1 MSMQKRLFVRCLSLR
16 EIGTLAMMM
25 MCWVQLAQAEPCITC
40 RTPQCSRKVGIVAWC
55 GPGRDPKWVESTGT
69 SATKRAAKSA
79 ATSRGARKLAPD
91 AVSRVDA
98 DAVATAESAT
108 LAPAAAPATALA
120 EPQAAPSTSLPTS
133 DSSLEMTAIRP
144 SATASDLMVLTTA
157 PNVKALSLV
166 RTEDDAARRKKKKW
180 IVASAVTGGG
190 LTITATVLA
199 IVLTSLPGRCGAP
212 VGTASLNGC
221 N

>member
-1 MSMQKRLFVRCLSLR
+1 MSMQKRLFVLCLSLR
-16 EIGTLAMMM
+16 EIGTLTMMM

-79 ATSRGARKLAPD
+79 ATSRGARKPAPD
-91 AVSRVDA
+91 AGSRV

-120 EPQAAPSTSLPTS
+120 EPSAAPSTSLPTY

-166 RTEDDAARRKKKKW
+166 RTEDEAAQRKKKKW
-180 IVASAVTGGG
+180 IVAGAVTGGG

>member
-1 MSMQKRLFVRCLSLR
+1 MSMQKRLFVLCPSLR
-16 EIGTLAMMM
+16 EIGTLTMMM

-40 RTPQCSRKVGIVAWC
+40 RTPHCSRKVGIVAWC
-55 GPGRDPKWVESTGT
+55 GPGRDPKRVEPTGT
-69 SATKRAAKSA
+69 SVTKRAAKSA
-79 ATSRGARKLAPD
+79 ATSRRAKKLVLED
-91 AVSRVDA
+91 VSRVHA

-108 LAPAAAPATALA
+108 PAPAAAPATALA
-120 EPQAAPSTSLPTS
+120 EPPAAPSTSIPTS
-133 DSSLEMTAIRP
+133 DSPLETTAIRP
-144 SATASDLMVLTTA
+144 SATASDLMVFTTV

-166 RTEDDAARRKKKKW
+166 RTEDEAVRRKQKKW
-180 IVASAVTGGG
+180 IVAGAVTGGG
-190 LTITATVLA
+190 LTLTATILA